1 MSNGINEAYINSL
14 PSLHGKPKIS
24 IDLNCFERFD
34 IERGGLMIKFAVRA
48 INIVGKDKL
57 PERMRIHVNA
67 AGSIVVLMDD
77 AENGF
82 ELKWMKGYRRF
93 VGAAEV
99 VKFLTEKGAKMPVE
113 TKLIYD
119 GELGGWVA
127 RLPKTANNEDKE
139 GTRT

>member
-14 PSLHGKPKIS
+14 PSLHGKPKITL
-24 IDLNCFERFD
+24 DLNCFERFD
-34 IERGGLMIKFAVRA
+34 RERGGLMIKMAVRA
-48 INIVGKDKL
+48 INIVGKDML

-67 AGSIVVLMDD
+67 VASILVLMED

-99 VKFLTEKGAKMPVE
+99 VRFLTEKGVQMPIEAKL
-113 TKLIYD
+113 TYD

-127 RLPKTANNEDKE
+127 RLPRATE
-139 GTRT
+139 

>member
-1 MSNGINEAYINSL
+1 MSNTINEAYINSL
-14 PSLHGKPKIS
+14 PSLHGKPKITL
-24 IDLNCFERFD
+24 DLNCFERFD
-34 IERGGLMIKFAVRA
+34 RGRGGLLIKFAVRA

-57 PERMRIHVNA
+57 PGRMRIHVNA
-67 AGSIVVLMDD
+67 AGSIVVLMED

-99 VKFLTEKGAKMPVE
+99 VKFLTEKGVKMPIEAKMV
-113 TKLIYD
+113 YD

-127 RLPKTANNEDKE
+127 RLPRGNSEL
-139 GTRT
+139 

>member
-1 MSNGINEAYINSL
+1 MNNGINETYINSL
-14 PSLHGKPKIS
+14 PSLHGKPKVT

-34 IERGGLMIKFAVRA
+34 TERGGLVIKLAMRA
-48 INIVGKDKL
+48 INIVGKDML

-67 AGSIVVLMDD
+67 AGSIVVLMEDR
-77 AENGF
+77 ESGF
-82 ELKWMKGYRRF
+82 VLKWLKGYRRF

-99 VKFLTEKGAKMPVE
+99 VRFLCEKGVRLPVE

-127 RLPKTANNEDKE
+127 RLPKTAE
-139 GTRT
+139 

>member
-1 MSNGINEAYINSL
+1 MNNGINEAYINSL
-14 PSLHGKPKIS
+14 PSLHGKPKIT

-34 IERGGLMIKFAVRA
+34 IERGGLVIKFAVRA

-57 PERMRIHVNA
+57 PERVRIHVNP

-99 VKFLTEKGAKMPVE
+99 VRFLTEKGVKMPIEAKM
-113 TKLIYD
+113 TYD

-127 RLPKTANNEDKE
+127 RLPRAAE
-139 GTRT
+139 